1 MSWLSIISLS
11 ALACFLWSTSSLLKN
26 YIKARKLNLPIIIS
40 PLNPGNPVWVLFHQR
55 LLPYLKSS
63 PWDITGF
70 VRYIYFGWSY
80 HDKYRIHEKLGPAFV
95 VVNPSTIELYIADGE
110 VIDSIF
116 SRRKD
121 FPKPLAFYKPLEFY
135 GKNVD
140 TVEGAE
146 WQRHRKITTPPFNER
161 NSGLVWNESLRQARD
176 MVKEWSECNKN
187 GTNST
192 IHDTITLALY
202 VLTSAGFGMSYSFKP
217 GSDSLPAG
225 HTLSYRDALA
235 GVVSN
240 IIPIFIFPLNFFT
253 LPYTPPRV
261 RRIGTAITEFKAYM
275 TEMVS
280 QERKLV
286 TKRDVDSGNLISSLV
301 RASDQANEH
310 ALTDSEILGNIFFY
324 NLAGHE
330 STANTLAFVIH
341 LLAVYPTYQDWLHEE
356 INRVLGDQ
364 ETLNYEDC
372 FPQLKRCL
380 ATMYETL
387 RLWGPITVLP
397 KYTNNTPQSL
407 TIDGKSHIIPAH
419 TYVCI
424 NQVAVHTLPK
434 YWGEDTLQWLPD
446 RWITSS
452 SSPSIVNETLK
463 DPPGGKGTF
472 IPWADGPRI
481 CAGKKF
487 SQVEFV
493 AVLATLFGKWRVRP
507 KVLEGESEMEAK
519 KRVMDYVVDSEP
531 KITVQL
537 KKNAGSVGL
546 VWEKR

>member
-1 MSWLSIISLS
+1 MTNTASTRNSDLHSSSSIPAQSICILRMAKQSIRS
-11 ALACFLWSTSSLLKN
+11 FPEEK
-26 YIKARKLNLPIIIS
+26 IS
-40 PLNPGNPVWVLFHQR
+40 PSHSRFTSHLNSMAR
-55 LLPYLKSS
+55 M
-63 PWDITGF
+63 
-70 VRYIYFGWSY
+70 
-80 HDKYRIHEKLGPAFV
+80 
-95 VVNPSTIELYIADGE
+95 ST
-110 VIDSIF
+110 
-116 SRRKD
+116 RWK
-121 FPKPLAFYKPLEFY
+121 
-135 GKNVD
+135 
-140 TVEGAE
+140 GAE

-176 MVKEWSECNKN
+176 MLKEWSECNKN

-217 GSDSLPAG
+217 DSDNLPAG

-235 GVVSN
+235 GVISN
-240 IIPIFIFPLNFFT
+240 IIPILIFPLNFFT
-253 LPYTPPRV
+253 LPYMPPRV

-286 TKRDVDSGNLISSLV
+286 TKRDVGTGNLISSLV
-301 RASDQANEH
+301 RASDQANEY
-310 ALTDSEILGNIFFY
+310 ALTDSEILGNLFFY

-330 STANTLAFVIH
+330 STANTLAFAIH

-380 ATMYETL
+380 ATMNETL

-397 KYTNNTPQSL
+397 KYTNNTPQPL
-407 TIDGKSHIIPAH
+407 TIGGKSHIIPAH
-419 TYVCI
+419 TYVDI

-452 SSPSIVNETLK
+452 SSPSSVNETLK

-493 AVLATLFGKWRVRP
+493 AVLATLFGKWTVRP
-507 KVLEGESEMEAK
+507 KVLEGESGMEAK

-537 KKNAGSVGL
+537 KKKARSVGL
-546 VWEKR
+546 VWERR